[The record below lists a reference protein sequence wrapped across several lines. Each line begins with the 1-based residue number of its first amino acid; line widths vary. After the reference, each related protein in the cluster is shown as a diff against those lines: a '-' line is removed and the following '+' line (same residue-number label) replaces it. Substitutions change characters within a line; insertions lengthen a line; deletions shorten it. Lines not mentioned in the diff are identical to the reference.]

1 MAEWQNTKTK
11 KKFTTR
17 LREKARGQKWLDY
30 IAKKA

>member
-1 MAEWQNTKTK
+1 MAEHEDK

-17 LREKARGQKWLDY
+17 LREQARGQKWLDY